1 MGKYIAKRL
10 LSSLA
15 VMAIVSLVAFAA
27 LELIPGNAALVAAGT
42 EGSSSSV
49 ASLSAEFGL
58 DRGFG
63 ERLLLYYRNFLSFD
77 FGISSYFGESVSTL
91 IGQRLGVTFSLAFFS
106 ILIAFIFSVALG
118 SAAALGKGK
127 QPCPLYHFP

>member
-1 MGKYIAKRL
+1 MLAGCQGFALMGKYIAKRL

-63 ERLLLYYRNFLSFD
+63 ERLILYYRNILFFD
-77 FGISSYFGESVSTL
+77 LLNNTDVSDVSSY
-91 IGQRLGVTFSLAFFS
+91 
-106 ILIAFIFSVALG
+106 
-118 SAAALGKGK
+118 
-127 QPCPLYHFP
+127 